1 MFLTVSYQIYV
12 RILNDLLECGIV
24 FDEFPLRIQVIM
36 RNLTTEEVSVF
47 TYEDWLSR
55 LHGPK
60 RTMICEMAAVVD
72 EEMMVELTTY
82 TIQVKTSDCAG
93 QSAFLF
99 FLIFLSKN
107 SGYVFM
113 YFYIYIITFIV
124 CKAVVPNILACDSL
138 KQSDVYGW
146 FII

>member
-1 MFLTVSYQIYV
+1 MFWSVSYQIYV
-12 RILNDLLECGIV
+12 RILDDITECGIIS
-24 FDEFPLRIQVIM
+24 DELPLRIQVIM

-55 LHGPK
+55 LRGPK

-93 QSAFLF
+93 ERAFFLF
-99 FLIFLSKN
+99 PQFLPVK
-107 SGYVFM
+107 
-113 YFYIYIITFIV
+113 
-124 CKAVVPNILACDSL
+124 L
-138 KQSDVYGW
+138 K
-146 FII
+146 I